1 MDALD
6 KEQAMLLAIE
16 QARQG
21 LGRVSPNPPVGAVI
35 LNSKGQLL
43 STGYHQALGA
53 DHAEIMAINNSKH
66 SLKHSVLYVTL
77 EPCAH
82 QGLTPSCADQLAK
95 LPFSKVCI
103 GLKDPN
109 PKVFGRGIE
118 KLKKASI
125 EVEMYEGPLANQ
137 LEELI
142 EIFSYNMKEKKPFV
156 ALKIASSLDGS
167 ITVLNRKWITN
178 EVSREYVSLLRGHY
192 DAVCIGVQTFLTDNP
207 RLNSRHPHFLDQE
220 NTVIILDPEGLSFT
234 ALKDSHLLQV
244 RDPSKVIIVTQQPP
258 KSLSLP
264 YCVIQQEKSPF
275 DLDQL
280 FTQLFQKGIY
290 SILVEGGGEVF
301 SSFLRKSQ
309 RIYLFLSPFLAGGK
323 GQKRWWNEE
332 MDCSVHLS
340 SIRTLSFQEDL
351 LITGLLREKKEA

>member
-1 MDALD
+1 MNVLD
-6 KEQAMLLAIE
+6 KEQAMSLAIE
-16 QARQG
+16 QARRG

-35 LNSKGQLL
+35 LNSKGELL
-43 STGYHQALGA
+43 STGYHRALGA
-53 DHAEIMAINNSKH
+53 DHAEIMAIKNNNR
-66 SLKHSVLYVTL
+66 SLEQAVLYVTL

-82 QGLTPSCADQLAK
+82 QGLTPSCVDQLAN

-118 KLKKASI
+118 KLQTTGI
-125 EVEMYEGPLANQ
+125 EVEMYEGPLMNQ

-142 EIFSYNMKEKKPFV
+142 EIFSYNMKEQRPFV

-167 ITVLNRKWITN
+167 IAVLGKKWITN
-178 EVSREYVSLLRGHY
+178 KLSRGYVSLLRGHY

-207 RLNSRHPHFLDQE
+207 RLNSRHPDFADQE
-220 NTVIILDPEGLSFT
+220 NTVILLDPEGLSFT
-234 ALKDSHLLQV
+234 ALKGSRLFQV
-244 RDPSKVIIVTQQPP
+244 RDPSKVIIVTQQSS
-258 KSLSLP
+258 KFISLP
-264 YCVIQQEKSPF
+264 CNVIQQDENPF

-280 FTQLFQKGIY
+280 FKQLFQKGVR

-301 SSFLRKSQ
+301 SSFLTTSH

-323 GQKRWWNEE
+323 GRKCWWNEE
-332 MDCSVHLS
+332 MDFPVNLS
-340 SIRTLSFQEDL
+340 SVRTLSFQEDL
-351 LITGLLREKKEA
+351 LITGLLREKKEV

>member
-1 MDALD
+1 MDLLD

-16 QARQG
+16 QARRG

-53 DHAEIMAINNSKH
+53 DHAEIMALKNNKH
-66 SLKHSVLYVTL
+66 SLEQAVLYVTL

-82 QGLTPSCADQLAK
+82 QGLTPSCADKLAK

-109 PKVFGRGIE
+109 LKVFGRGIK
-118 KLKKASI
+118 KLKQASI
-125 EVEMYEGPLANQ
+125 EVEMYEGPLKNQ

-142 EIFSYNMKEKKPFV
+142 EIFSYNMKEQKPFT

-167 ITVLNRKWITN
+167 ISVFNRKWITN
-178 EVSREYVSLLRGHY
+178 ELSREYVSLLRGHY
-192 DAVCIGVQTFLTDNP
+192 DAVCIGAQTFLIDNP
-207 RLNSRHPHFLDQE
+207 HLNSRHPHFLDQE
-220 NTVIILDPEGLSFT
+220 NTVIILDPEGLSFD
-234 ALKDSHLLQV
+234 ALKNSHLLQV

-264 YCVIQQEKSPF
+264 YCVIQQEKNPF
-275 DLDQL
+275 DLDHL
-280 FTQLFQKGIY
+280 LIQLFQKGVY

-309 RIYLFLSPFLAGGK
+309 RIYLFLSPFLAGRK
-323 GQKRWWNEE
+323 GQKRWWNGE
-332 MDCSVHLS
+332 MDCLIHLS
-340 SIRTLSFQEDL
+340 STRTLNFQEDL